1 MVDNDGWTA
10 FHYSSKNGSYKL
22 FKFFADMETDIYL
35 KRNDGSNCLHI
46 AALYGYLNLC
56 KAFKD
61 KHDFDV
67 HVTDNDGWAALNYSE
82 KNGSY
87 ELFTYFAEMETDI
100 SLKTIKTVFIL
111 QHLMDI

>member
-1 MVDNDGWTA
+1 MADNDGWTA
-10 FHYSSKNGSYKL
+10 FHYSSKNGSYEL
-22 FKFFADMETDIYL
+22 FITVPQ
-35 KRNDGSNCLHI
+35 RNDGSNCLHI

-67 HVTDNDGWAALNYSE
+67 HVADNDGWAALNYSE